1 MCARRARHV
10 RVRQFAKGK
19 PDAKDDRR
27 MADKRHYDR
36 RKTRFIGFRVDEK
49 EAAAFLSFCEARNL
63 TTTEALRRMVRAAS
77 DMGPTF
83 DGEGRVEVVELTR
96 QLRAIGVNLN
106 QAVHHMNAG
115 NAFPGENVRAWL
127 IEAHG
132 IMRALDAL
140 YASLTYRARRRAET
154 AIEKDCAS

>member
-1 MCARRARHV
+1 
-10 RVRQFAKGK
+10 
-19 PDAKDDRR
+19 
-27 MADKRHYDR
+27 
-36 RKTRFIGFRVDEK
+36 
-49 EAAAFLSFCEARNL
+49 
-63 TTTEALRRMVRAAS
+63 
-77 DMGPTF
+77 
-83 DGEGRVEVVELTR
+83 
-96 QLRAIGVNLN
+96 
-106 QAVHHMNAG
+106 MNAG

>member
-1 MCARRARHV
+1 
-10 RVRQFAKGK
+10 
-19 PDAKDDRR
+19 
-27 MADKRHYDR
+27 
-36 RKTRFIGFRVDEK
+36 
-49 EAAAFLSFCEARNL
+49 
-63 TTTEALRRMVRAAS
+63 
-77 DMGPTF
+77 MGPTF

-132 IMRALDAL
+132 IMWALDAL
-140 YASLTYRARRRAET
+140 YASLTFRARRRAET
-154 AIEKDCAS
+154 AIDKDGAQ